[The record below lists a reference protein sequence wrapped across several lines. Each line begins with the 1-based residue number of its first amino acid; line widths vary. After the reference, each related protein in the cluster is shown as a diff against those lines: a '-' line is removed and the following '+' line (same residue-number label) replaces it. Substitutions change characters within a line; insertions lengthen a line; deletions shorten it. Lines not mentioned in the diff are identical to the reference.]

1 MSNETATLVKLS
13 AAEQAAAVKKGDVTS
28 RELVEAHLKVIEAA
42 EPSIK
47 AFLKVSGDVALEQAD
62 AFDAKSAEDKAAL
75 PELAGVPIAIK
86 DMIVTKGIETTAA
99 SKILEGWV
107 PPYDAT
113 VIEKLKAAGMPILGK
128 TNLDE
133 FAQGSSTEH
142 SAYQTTHNPWDTER
156 VPGGSGGGSASA
168 VAAFEAPI
176 ALGTDTGGSI
186 RQPASF
192 CGITGIKPTY
202 GRVSRYG
209 MIAYASSLDQ
219 AGPMARTAH
228 DCATLLNAMHG
239 FDERDSTSLQR
250 EREDFT
256 RLLGQPFSS
265 EASES
270 QPLKGLRI
278 GVPSEFYG
286 AGLDAEVKAATLAAM
301 AQLEQLGATVVD
313 VHLPH
318 TELSI
323 PTYYV
328 IAPAEA
334 SSNLS
339 RFDGVRYGHR
349 AAQYSDLEDM
359 YRKSRSEGFGW
370 EVKRRIL
377 VGTYVLSHGYYDA
390 YYLQA
395 QRLRRMI
402 AQDYQNALAQCDVIM
417 GPVAPTPAWRLGEKS
432 DDPVQMYLAD
442 IYTLSLNLAG
452 LPGMSVPCG
461 FSSDE
466 RPIGLQIIGNYFDEA
481 RLLQVAHAFQSV
493 TDWHQ
498 RKPEVAQ

>member
-186 RQPASF
+186 RQPGALTGDPWASNP
-192 CGITGIKPTY
+192 PTAASPVSEPSPWPPRLDQI
-202 GRVSRYG
+202 GPVSRTV
-209 MIAYASSLDQ
+209 LDSALLQ
-219 AGPMARTAH
+219 EIIGGH
-228 DCATLLNAMHG
+228 DK
-239 FDERDSTSLQR
+239 RDSTSIPEGPRPMVAAAR
-250 EREDFT
+250 EA
-256 RLLGQPFSS
+256 PS
-265 EASES
+265 A
-270 QPLKGLRI
+270 LK
-278 GVPSEFYG
+278 V
-286 AGLDAEVKAATLAAM
+286 
-301 AQLEQLGATVVD
+301 
-313 VHLPH
+313 
-318 TELSI
+318 
-323 PTYYV
+323 
-328 IAPAEA
+328 
-334 SSNLS
+334 
-339 RFDGVRYGHR
+339 
-349 AAQYSDLEDM
+349 
-359 YRKSRSEGFGW
+359 
-370 EVKRRIL
+370 
-377 VGTYVLSHGYYDA
+377 
-390 YYLQA
+390 
-395 QRLRRMI
+395 
-402 AQDYQNALAQCDVIM
+402 
-417 GPVAPTPAWRLGEKS
+417 
-432 DDPVQMYLAD
+432 
-442 IYTLSLNLAG
+442 
-452 LPGMSVPCG
+452 
-461 FSSDE
+461 
-466 RPIGLQIIGNYFDEA
+466 
-481 RLLQVAHAFQSV
+481 
-493 TDWHQ
+493 
-498 RKPEVAQ
+498 

>member
-186 RQPASF
+186 RQPGALTGTVGVLGACVGFHAIYNLLVTAQGPWRTAGYLSPSLL
-192 CGITGIKPTY
+192 ITGLFLTK
-202 GRVSRYG
+202 RVLLKRN
-209 MIAYASSLDQ
+209 IA
-219 AGPMARTAH
+219 
-228 DCATLLNAMHG
+228 
-239 FDERDSTSLQR
+239 
-250 EREDFT
+250 
-256 RLLGQPFSS
+256 
-265 EASES
+265 
-270 QPLKGLRI
+270 
-278 GVPSEFYG
+278 
-286 AGLDAEVKAATLAAM
+286 
-301 AQLEQLGATVVD
+301 LE
-313 VHLPH
+313 
-318 TELSI
+318 
-323 PTYYV
+323 
-328 IAPAEA
+328 
-334 SSNLS
+334 
-339 RFDGVRYGHR
+339 
-349 AAQYSDLEDM
+349 
-359 YRKSRSEGFGW
+359 
-370 EVKRRIL
+370 
-377 VGTYVLSHGYYDA
+377 
-390 YYLQA
+390 
-395 QRLRRMI
+395 
-402 AQDYQNALAQCDVIM
+402 
-417 GPVAPTPAWRLGEKS
+417 
-432 DDPVQMYLAD
+432 
-442 IYTLSLNLAG
+442 
-452 LPGMSVPCG
+452 
-461 FSSDE
+461 
-466 RPIGLQIIGNYFDEA
+466 
-481 RLLQVAHAFQSV
+481 
-493 TDWHQ
+493 
-498 RKPEVAQ
+498 